1 MKKIKNPWLHKEG
14 YKCFGCSPDNPV
26 GLKMEFNED
35 GEDIVCVW
43 HPSEYYQGWINTLHG
58 GIESTLL
65 DECCGWVV
73 TRKLKT
79 TGVTSQLTV
88 HFLKPISTLE
98 PQLII
103 RAHLVEMKR
112 NLAFI
117 DAEII
122 NSKSEVCTTAQSIY
136 YTFSHDKAVEM
147 GWKD

>member
-1 MKKIKNPWLHKEG
+1 MKKIRNPWLHKEG
-14 YKCFGCSPDNPV
+14 YKCFGCSPDNPM

-35 GEDIVCVW
+35 EEDVVCIW

-73 TRKLKT
+73 THKLKT
-79 TGVTSQLTV
+79 TGVTSQLNV
-88 HFLKPISTLE
+88 RFLKPISTLE

-122 NSKSEVCTTAQSIY
+122 NGKGEICTTAQSIY
-136 YTFSHDKAVEM
+136 YTYPHDKAVEM
-147 GWKD
+147 GWED